1 MVSSSPSYEGLTQ
14 VTLETDCLALVNLWN
29 SRHTDR
35 SAVAPILD
43 EIGELSLAFDIFV
56 VQHVIRS
63 ANLPAHLCAKRACT
77 LTVTDVCLVSTPSFL
92 VSSLLADCPKN
103 AFVE

>member
-1 MVSSSPSYEGLTQ
+1 M
-14 VTLETDCLALVNLWN
+14 ETDCLALLNLWN
-29 SRHTDR
+29 SRHADR

-43 EIGELSLAFDIFV
+43 EIGELSLEFDYFV
-56 VQHVIRS
+56 IQHVLRT
-63 ANLPAHLCAKRACT
+63 ANMSAHLSTKRACT
-77 LTVTDVCLVSTPSFL
+77 LLVTDSWLDQTPSFL